1 MEKDRRI
8 RFIDQRY
15 NDLFYLND
23 GEKIII
29 TRYNGEK
36 ALCACR
42 YLDDYHVQVGS
53 RCYHIQE
60 FAEAMARSGSRYEP
74 EKPPELPEYCYA
86 VLLSLI
92 HIWNNA

>member
-42 YLDDYHVQVGS
+42 
-53 RCYHIQE
+53 
-60 FAEAMARSGSRYEP
+60 
-74 EKPPELPEYCYA
+74 
-86 VLLSLI
+86 
-92 HIWNNA
+92 